1 MESHKSLL
9 MSYLWT
15 KMSGFK
21 QSFLV
26 MIHYLIEFYL
36 KLLDYLKGTQHVL
49 EAIFSIKASGGHCQ
63 VRDVETS
70 VLHFLKNKLFV
81 VSINFV
87 NPRNHILRR
96 QKLASRRSIERVYIV
111 HYWSSL

>member
-1 MESHKSLL
+1 MESHKTLL

-36 KLLDYLKGTQHVL
+36 KLLDYLKGTQHIL
-49 EAIFSIKASGGHCQ
+49 EAIFSIKASGGHIFIDFKC
-63 VRDVETS
+63 VTS
-70 VLHFLKNKLFV
+70 RL
-81 VSINFV
+81 
-87 NPRNHILRR
+87 
-96 QKLASRRSIERVYIV
+96 VY
-111 HYWSSL
+111 YTF